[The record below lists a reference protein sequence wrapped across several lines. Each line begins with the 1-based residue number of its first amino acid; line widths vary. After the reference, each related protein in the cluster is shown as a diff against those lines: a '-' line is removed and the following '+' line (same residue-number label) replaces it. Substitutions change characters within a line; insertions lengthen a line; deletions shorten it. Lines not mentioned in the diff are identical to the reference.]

1 MPCGLTAIRGSH
13 PGSFQAAQALRYRRL
28 PSCPT
33 TPASAAASSSWRGH
47 QRSRRC
53 AFPSRASRTGQ
64 PHSPARQSR
73 PLRRSS
79 TQHLP
84 FHDQLG
90 LKSARI
96 LRSRNVRR
104 RPAHPRYRQDDDRT
118 STRAG
123 TVLKARD
130 QIIEIETGAVEDSL
144 VYATRARDHREQHY
158 SERAR
163 TRVALCLTPVSGDF
177 LRWVNLRV

>member
-1 MPCGLTAIRGSH
+1 VPCGLTAIRGSH

-90 LKSARI
+90 LKSPAFFDRETFGADQLI
-96 LRSRNVRR
+96 LGIDKTTIAQALGQAPFSRRAIKSSRSR
-104 RPAHPRYRQDDDRT
+104 PAQ
-118 STRAG
+118 SKTRSCTRLAHATIG
-123 TVLKARD
+123 SNITASAR
-130 QIIEIETGAVEDSL
+130 
-144 VYATRARDHREQHY
+144 
-158 SERAR
+158 ER
-163 TRVALCLTPVSGDF
+163 V
-177 LRWVNLRV
+177 